1 MGKFTASH
9 LYIAGL
15 AIASCAIGALEAV
28 AGGALFF
35 GLGIM
40 MLGVVKAIVDDYK

>member
-1 MGKFTASH
+1 MFKFTASNV
-9 LYIAGL
+9 YITGL
-15 AIASCAIGALEAV
+15 TIASCAIGALETV

-40 MLGVVKAIVDDYK
+40 MMGVVKAIAD

>member
-1 MGKFTASH
+1 MFKYNYTGGN

-15 AIASCAIGALEAV
+15 AIASVAIGFLETV

-40 MLGVVKAIVDDYK
+40 MLGVVKAIAD